1 MIFTFYAFLSF
12 CVNVGFCIFYSFV
25 YCFKKHIPK
34 TKSSVHGSCCLN
46 YKIKVL
52 CSFSGISDKPQFL
65 ADVVGSSDRVESPP
79 RPFSQ
84 SIMSRNPFPS
94 QVNSFFLLVFPI
106 IIVILTR
113 VHVFNVFHFTWT
125 QLAIFNL
132 RLNSNYLGRNIR
144 GQNNEREPSP
154 ETHGYWT
161 GSRGIWMP
169 CLLLINQSNVGNL
182 NCKCFALQRFYWV
195 FEEGLFKGLIMQCLA
210 T

>member
-12 CVNVGFCIFYSFV
+12 FVNVGFCIFYSFV

-106 IIVILTR
+106 LLFLLEYMFSMYSTLRGPSWLFSTSDSTATIWEGIFVVKIMRETVTWNSRILNR
-113 VHVFNVFHFTWT
+113 FQRH
-125 QLAIFNL
+125 
-132 RLNSNYLGRNIR
+132 LNAL
-144 GQNNEREPSP
+144 PS
-154 ETHGYWT
+154 
-161 GSRGIWMP
+161 SD
-169 CLLLINQSNVGNL
+169 
-182 NCKCFALQRFYWV
+182 
-195 FEEGLFKGLIMQCLA
+195 
-210 T
+210 

>member
-12 CVNVGFCIFYSFV
+12 FVNVGFCIFYSFV

-106 IIVILTR
+106 LLFLLEYMFSMYSTLRGPSWLFSTSDSTATIWEGIFVVKIMRESRHLKLMDTEQVPEAFECPAFFWLT
-113 VHVFNVFHFTWT
+113 NQMW
-125 QLAIFNL
+125 
-132 RLNSNYLGRNIR
+132 
-144 GQNNEREPSP
+144 
-154 ETHGYWT
+154 
-161 GSRGIWMP
+161 GI
-169 CLLLINQSNVGNL
+169 
-182 NCKCFALQRFYWV
+182 
-195 FEEGLFKGLIMQCLA
+195 
-210 T
+210 